1 MTLVLSRDLL
11 NLIRVL
17 VVMPM
22 PMVLQTVPQLAQ
34 PLPAPRLH
42 AHTPS
47 FGSRF
52 PSRLMLRL
60 WRMLLAPR
68 ALTVGLD
75 VMLLLEVLVEAGG
88 EREVTVWRAP

>member
-11 NLIRVL
+11 NRIRVL

-22 PMVLQTVPQLAQ
+22 PMVLQTVPQLALR
-34 PLPAPRLH
+34 LPAPRLQ

-47 FGSRF
+47 FGSRL

-68 ALTVGLD
+68 ALAVGLD
-75 VMLLLEVLVEAGG
+75 VMLLLEVLVGAGG
-88 EREVTVWRAP
+88 EREVTVSRAP